1 MAATVPAV
9 ERGQLRI
16 ADRVFTRL
24 AARAARQALA
34 EDAAAGSVVGG
45 GAVTGGT
52 VRRTAVSEL
61 HGAVRLTVG
70 VELPFPADL
79 AALAERVR
87 AAVQERLTELTGRS
101 VGEVVVVVER
111 LVPRG

>member
-1 MAATVPAV
+1 MTTAVPVPAV

-24 AARAARQALA
+24 AALAARQALA
-34 EDAAAGSVVGG
+34 EDGD
-45 GAVTGGT
+45 GT
-52 VRRTAVSEL
+52 VRRASVAEL
-61 HGAVRLTVG
+61 HGVVRLTVG

-79 AALAERVR
+79 AALADRVR
-87 AAVQERLTELTGRS
+87 AAVQERLSELTGRS

-111 LVPRG
+111 LVPRGR

>member
-1 MAATVPAV
+1 MTTAVPVPAPQ
-9 ERGQLRI
+9 RGQLRI

-24 AARAARQALA
+24 AALAARQALA
-34 EDAAAGSVVGG
+34 EDDGTVQRTSVV
-45 GAVTGGT
+45 
-52 VRRTAVSEL
+52 EQ
-61 HGAVRLTVG
+61 HGEVRLTVG

-87 AAVQERLTELTGRS
+87 AAVQERLSELTGRT

-111 LVPRG
+111 LVPRGR